1 MKNTLVADPSM
12 KQESVA
18 RASRSVYSER
28 RNILFLLAL
37 CFALFLWKLGAL
49 PFFERGE
56 PREALVV
63 WEMHS
68 TGNWILPIINGE
80 YIPFKPPLFHWLGV
94 LVAIVVGRVDE
105 FTVRFPSAILGT
117 LDVLMTYYVA
127 RRLWTR
133 KAALVAAVV
142 LATSFGWWQ
151 AATITQ
157 VDMTLTFSVSAA
169 LMLFY
174 FLYREERSRAARSLM
189 LALLLALGT
198 LAKGPL
204 GVAVPLFVILLFLAL
219 QRDLVFLKKLP
230 LAAGATLF
238 LLVASSWYGLAF
250 LQAGWSF
257 FQRQIVDETLLTGVG
272 SYGHYQPFYYFIPVL
287 FYNML
292 PWSFFFP
299 GLVVFLYQRR
309 RCLAEDHL
317 LYPLVWFVAVLFFF
331 SVWVGKRGIYI
342 LPLYPATALLF
353 GAWWSLLEQG
363 KGGGVR
369 LTQWMGG
376 FYALLWGSVIAA
388 ISVYLSGAFGLS
400 DRLFVL
406 ATKRSGDLA
415 PILYFLSR
423 PSFAV
428 AAALALSVVWLSLL
442 VWFLLKKK
450 WTGVFGCLTMIALA
464 QILVIKLGYYPYFA
478 DRRTMKPF
486 MSRVTQKV
494 DSSTPL
500 LFYRAF
506 DYGAVFY
513 ARRHIPSYAKN
524 FAGLQPPYFLLMW
537 EEDFKR
543 LSAQNH
549 FQVLDIS
556 EGRGPA
562 ARHRLVLLEPQED
575 SPIIDPQGYEVQA
588 DQ

>member
-1 MKNTLVADPSM
+1 M

-18 RASRSVYSER
+18 KACPSVYSESR
-28 RNILFLLAL
+28 SILLLLAV
-37 CFALFLWKLGAL
+37 CFALFWWKLGAL

-68 TGNWILPIINGE
+68 TGNWILPIVNGE
-80 YIPFKPPLFHWLGV
+80 YIPFKPPIFHWLGL
-94 LVAIVVGRVDE
+94 LVSTVVGRVDE
-105 FTVRFPSAILGT
+105 FTVRFPSALLGT
-117 LDVLMTYYVA
+117 LGVLMTYYVGG
-127 RRLWTR
+127 RLWTR
-133 KAALVAAVV
+133 KAGLVAAVV
-142 LATSFGWWQ
+142 LATSFEWWQ

-157 VDMTLTFSVSAA
+157 VDMTLAFFVSAA

-174 FLYREERSRAARSLM
+174 FLYREERARATRSLV

-198 LAKGPL
+198 LAKGPV
-204 GVAVPLFVILLFLAL
+204 GIAVPLFVILLFLAL

-230 LAAGATLF
+230 LAAGTTLF
-238 LLVASSWYGLAF
+238 LLVAGSWYGLAF
-250 LQAGWSF
+250 LQEGWSF
-257 FQRQIVDETLLTGVG
+257 FRRQIVDETLLTGVG
-272 SYGHYQPFYYFIPVL
+272 SYGRYQPFYYFVPVL
-287 FYNML
+287 FQNTL

-299 GLVVFLYQRR
+299 GLAVFLYQRR

-317 LYPLVWFVAVLFFF
+317 LYPLVWFLAVLFFF
-331 SVWVGKRGIYI
+331 SVALGKRGVYI

-363 KGGGVR
+363 KAGGVR
-369 LTQWMGG
+369 VARWMGG
-376 FYALLWGSVIAA
+376 FYALSWGSVITA

-400 DRLFVL
+400 DRPFVFL
-406 ATKRSGDLA
+406 TKRFEDLA
-415 PILYFLSR
+415 LILHFLSR
-423 PSFAV
+423 PSVAV
-428 AAALALSVVWLSLL
+428 TVTLALSVVWLSLL
-442 VWFLLKKK
+442 VWFLVKNK
-450 WTGVFGCLTMIALA
+450 WTGVFGCLTVIALV
-464 QILVIKLGYYPYFA
+464 QVLVIKHAYYPYFA
-478 DRRTMKPF
+478 DQRTMKPF
-486 MSRVTQKV
+486 MNRVTQKV
-494 DSSTPL
+494 DSNTPL

-506 DYGAVFY
+506 EYGAVFY

-524 FAGLQPPYFLLMW
+524 FAGLKPPYFLLMW

-562 ARHRLVLLEPQED
+562 ARHRLVLLEPQDD
-575 SPIIDPQGYEVQA
+575 SPIVDPKGYEVQA